1 MMKEMLNRT
10 INKRVESVGFINKIM
25 FPAWARLLIWS
36 LQLPKNPYML
46 LVSRLVTLW
55 KTNGPKHLVL
65 YLKEATRIVQ
75 AFVSGNAVLS
85 SEFPISLK
93 GGLPSIIPGPLRLLM
108 RQRDLNTFRGVLSVL
123 AVYRVI
129 QIPGKLKLE
138 TITEPFKGQD
148 RILPQYEVKNCSSE
162 IFRRNIL
169 LKPIKLLRLGTA
181 GPNHP
186 VSMLGITLDIK
197 AWTQSPLF
205 PSLKKFIS
213 LSPGGEDFLRLIEQE
228 EAFVQ
233 DLKPVKELI
242 LGRLSEKMEAAGKVR
257 VFAITDSIT
266 QSVFRPIS
274 DGIFKILRSLPMDGT
289 FDQDAPVRRLKD
301 LYLQGLLDSQTFYS
315 YDLSAATD
323 RLPIDFQVQVLT
335 LLIGKDRAEL
345 WREILCSRDW
355 YHKGIPL
362 RYSVGQPM
370 GALSSWAMLALSHH
384 VIVRIAANRVGIPG
398 FTNYALLGDDIVIAN
413 DAVAKSYHSIMTQI
427 LGVEINLS
435 KSMISTNSFEFAKR
449 IITMDGEVSAVG
461 PKNLLVGLKTLK
473 GIPSIL
479 LDLINKGVSLS
490 EDSVTKLYKSIPTVR
505 KSQLEKIV
513 WLVKGPFGF
522 VPTTD
527 GLSADIQLYDS
538 LSVVCIDRL
547 ADSFD
552 EAIYL
557 HNKELWL
564 NNLKR
569 MDELKFN
576 LHTLDRL
583 PGFVDIVEPLSSPIF
598 NHLLELY
605 EVQVE
610 ELLVNEPQYVP
621 QSNNLGVCK
630 LKSWTW
636 KPTVMKA
643 LTDKI
648 KSDQG
653 ATFIPLD
660 PFREDRVILPLAHSN
675 KVQNFWIKL
684 RELVRQRASFKF
696 PGSV

>member
-1 MMKEMLNRT
+1 
-10 INKRVESVGFINKIM
+10 
-25 FPAWARLLIWS
+25 
-36 LQLPKNPYML
+36 ML

-65 YLKEATRIVQ
+65 YLKEATRAVQ
-75 AFVSGNAVLS
+75 AFVSGNPVLS
-85 SEFPISLK
+85 TDFPISLK

-108 RQRDLNTFRGVLSVL
+108 RQRDQDTLRGVLSVL

-138 TITEPFKGQD
+138 TITESFKGQCST
-148 RILPQYEVKNCSSE
+148 LPKHEVRRCSSE
-162 IFRRNIL
+162 IFKRIYL
-169 LKPIKLLRLGTA
+169 QPIKLLRLGTA

-186 VSMLGITLDIK
+186 ISMLGISLDIR
-197 AWTQSPLF
+197 AWIDSPLLED
-205 PSLKKFIS
+205 LKRFIV
-213 LSPGGEDFLRLIEQE
+213 LSPGGEEFLRLIDQE
-228 EAFVQ
+228 IEFVK
-233 DLKPVKELI
+233 DLKPLKQLY

-257 VFAITDSIT
+257 VFAITDAIT
-266 QSVFRPIS
+266 QSVFAPLS
-274 DGIFKILRSLPMDGT
+274 DGIFKILRNLPMDGT
-289 FDQDAPVRRLKD
+289 FDQDAPVRRLQELHKE
-301 LYLQGLLDSQTFYS
+301 GLLSNETFYS

-335 LLIGKDRAEL
+335 LLLGKERAEL
-345 WREILCSRDW
+345 WRNILCNRDW
-355 YHKGIPL
+355 YHKGVPL

-384 VIVRIAANRVGIPG
+384 VIVRIAANRVGLPG
-398 FTNYALLGDDIVIAN
+398 FTNYALLGDDIVICN
-413 DAVAKSYHSIMTQI
+413 DAVAKSYHALMTQT

-435 KSMISTNSFEFAKR
+435 KSMISKDSFEFAKR
-449 IITMDGEVSAVG
+449 IIRMDGEVSAVG

-479 LDLINKGVSLS
+479 LDLKNKGVSLS
-490 EDSVTKLYKSIPTVR
+490 EDQVTSLYKSIPTVR
-505 KSQLEKIV
+505 KSQLDKIV

-557 HNKELWL
+557 YNKELWFR
-564 NNLKR
+564 NLKKL
-569 MDELKFN
+569 DELKFN
-576 LHTLDRL
+576 LHTLVSL
-583 PGFVDIVEPLSSPIF
+583 PGFVETVNPMDSPLYLHI
-598 NHLLELY
+598 LELY

-610 ELLVNEPQYVP
+610 ELIAEEPQYVP
-621 QSNNLGVCK
+621 SSNNLGVCK

-643 LTDKI
+643 LTDKL
-648 KSDQG
+648 KADAG

-660 PFREDRVILPLAHSN
+660 PFRDERVILPLSHSN

-684 RELVRQRASFKF
+684 RELVKQRASFKF
-696 PGSV
+696 SGSV

>member
-10 INKRVESVGFINKIM
+10 INKRVESVGFINLTM

-65 YLKEATRIVQ
+65 YLKEATRIIQ
-75 AFVSGNAVLS
+75 AFVSGNPVFCT
-85 SEFPISLK
+85 EFPISLK

-186 VSMLGITLDIK
+186 VSMLGISLDIK
-197 AWTQSPLF
+197 AWSQNPLF
-205 PSLKKFIS
+205 PSLEKFIS
-213 LSPGGEDFLRLIEQE
+213 LSPGGEDFLRLIKLEIE
-228 EAFVQ
+228 FVK
-233 DLKPVKELI
+233 DFVPCKPLI

-266 QSVFRPIS
+266 QSVLRPLS

-289 FDQDAPVRRLKD
+289 FDQDAPVKRLLGLHKE
-301 LYLQGLLDSQTFYS
+301 GLLDGHTFYS

-345 WREILCSRDW
+345 WRDILCSRDW
-355 YHKGIPL
+355 YHKGKPL

-384 VIVRIAANRVGIPG
+384 VIVRIAANRVGYSG
-398 FTNYALLGDDIVIAN
+398 FSNYALLGDDIVIAN

-435 KSMISTNSFEFAKR
+435 KSMISCNSFEFAKR
-449 IITMDGEVSAVG
+449 IVTLDGEVSPVG

-490 EDSVTKLYKSIPTVR
+490 EDAVTNLYKSIPTVR

-522 VPTTD
+522 VPTAE

-557 HNKELWL
+557 HNRELWL
-564 NNLKR
+564 NNLKK
-569 MDELKFN
+569 MDELKYN
-576 LHTLDRL
+576 LLSFERL
-583 PGFVDIVEPLSSPIF
+583 PGFVDVVNPLDSPLF

-605 EVQVE
+605 EIQID
-610 ELLVNEPQYVP
+610 ELLVSEPQCP
-621 QSNNLGVCK
+621 LFRNNIGVCK

-653 ATFIPLD
+653 STFLPLD

-675 KVQNFWIKL
+675 RVQNFWIKL
-684 RELVRQRASFKF
+684 RELVRRRSSFKF
-696 PGSV
+696 SGSA